1 MSFLLEDKKKET
13 GKRKKKSKDESNS
26 SNSTS
31 SKVVSKL
38 MPRHDNC
45 WWDPGTKNW
54 IAPQMQEDFV
64 EGVIGFRGNL
74 TGDYLSGKERKERMR
89 LVQKKVSWVCQLSP
103 SNRSTCRRC
112 GEAIEKSTYRVAY
125 PIKDRRGDYFAIC
138 NWLHL
143 QCAAHAFYH
152 EPDLCR
158 HIASKNNSTMKI
170 SKELLEKEMANY
182 AALEE
187 KDKKLICEQLQ
198 PRLEENDGDDDTSKT
213 TEPLIK
219 PRLTTDLV
227 NVSMLR
233 FQEEGLYWMKAREDD
248 PNLNGG
254 ILADEMGMGKT
265 IQMISLIVEQKQSP
279 TLVVCPTAAIL
290 QWRNEILRCT
300 KDIEVRVYHGSNRKT
315 LLNDLVKE
323 TNACCSMEDSDEEET
338 KNVIVLTTYQTM
350 EFDYRQI
357 AKLNKIECEYCGKY
371 FLPQKLTVHLQY
383 FCGPDAELTEKMK
396 KTDRK
401 NNAVQMMHIGGK
413 ETLVNL
419 ATMNRYVINLVT
431 MSNCIRSVVFSGCQN

>member
-1 MSFLLEDKKKET
+1 MSFLLDDKKA
-13 GKRKKKSKDESNS
+13 GSGKKKKKTKDEVNS
-26 SNSTS
+26 SNGNS

-38 MPRHDNC
+38 MPRHDKC
-45 WWDPGTKNW
+45 WWDPDTKNW
-54 IAPQMQEDFV
+54 IAPQMQQDFV
-64 EGVIGFRGNL
+64 NELHAEMNE
-74 TGDYLSGKERKERMR
+74 KEKKERMR
-89 LVQKKVSWVCQLSP
+89 RVQKKMSWVCQLTP

-112 GEAIEKSTYRVAY
+112 GESIEKSTYRVGY
-125 PIKDRRGDYFAIC
+125 PIKDRRGDYFAIS

-143 QCAAHAFYH
+143 QCASHAFYH

-158 HIASKNNSTMKI
+158 HIASPNSSQSEI
-170 SKELLEKEMANY
+170 LKELLEKEMANY
-182 AALEE
+182 ATLEE
-187 KDKKLICEQLQ
+187 KDKKTICDQLQ
-198 PRLEENDGDDDTSKT
+198 PRLEEVDEEEEASKV
-213 TEPLIK
+213 TECLIK

-227 NVSMLR
+227 NISMLR

-290 QWRNEILRCT
+290 QWRSEILRCT
-300 KDIEVRVYHGSNRKT
+300 KDIDVRVYHGSNRDN
-315 LLNDLVKE
+315 LLNDLPKIFS
-323 TNACCSMEDSDEEET
+323 ACCAMDDDDDDDEEA

-350 EFDYRQI
+350 EYDYRQI
-357 AKLNKIECEYCGKY
+357 AKLNKISCEYCGKF
-371 FLPQKLTVHLQY
+371 FLPQKLAVHLQY
-383 FCGPDAELTEKMK
+383 YCGPDAVLTEKQK

-413 ETLVNL
+413 ETMVHL
-419 ATMNRYVINLVT
+419 ATMNR
-431 MSNCIRSVVFSGCQN
+431 